1 MMFQATLV
9 VCREIPGVFN
19 LAVYHSDLG
28 RPDGIQHVHQ
38 QEVFQLDNSFRGV
51 LQLRVKVVLWLTV
64 FNEGYPVGF
73 VIFPGTLT
81 NDWFYI
87 RQRQNTANWNLSF
100 VPFEN
105 EYTVW
110 PQYSEC
116 LFETGAQVR
125 TPRFCSIARIFYP
138 SGSLTNSFKMR
149 RVEHHYGEG
158 VISKRQRAKVS
169 NEIRTDNQTA
179 AIAKLMLLTANVGK
193 DSARVAFV

>member
-1 MMFQATLV
+1 M
-9 VCREIPGVFN
+9 
-19 LAVYHSDLG
+19 
-28 RPDGIQHVHQ
+28 
-38 QEVFQLDNSFRGV
+38 
-51 LQLRVKVVLWLTV
+51 
-64 FNEGYPVGF
+64 GF

-87 RQRQNTANWNLSF
+87 RQRQNLANWNLSF

-125 TPRFCSIARIFYP
+125 TPRFFVQSPVFFTHP
-138 SGSLTNSFKMR
+138 GSLTNSFKMR